1 MSKKAKNL
9 WAEVK
14 SSSPSGGK
22 IGGVTDPATP
32 NNLFTISTGALL

>member
-14 SSSPSGGK
+14 SGSLSGE